1 MKATQEVIGMST
13 NSTNTILKQQNL
25 ATITPS
31 LPMPDYRTLN
41 PIGHQVTSPQYVS
54 ATCPMKRIVIIGSS
68 GSGKSTLARQ
78 LGKQLNLP
86 VFHLDRY
93 YWQPGWVE
101 MPEAQWNA
109 KIASMVSFD
118 SWIIDGNYRDTLDV
132 RINRADSV
140 IFMDL
145 HPFICSWR
153 AIKRRI
159 VYRNRPRPDMA
170 AGCVEKLFDPQLFEF
185 IRHIWQYPY
194 RAKPDVAEN
203 LNAISEEKRV
213 VWLRSKSQVKNFT
226 QSPLDYPAY
235 IPDALLF

>member
-1 MKATQEVIGMST
+1 MPI
-13 NSTNTILKQQNL
+13 NSINTILKQNL
-25 ATITPS
+25 AAISPS

-41 PIGHQVTSPQYVS
+41 PIGHQVIDPQYIP
-54 ATCPMKRIVIIGSS
+54 ANRPMRRIVIIGSS

-78 LGKQLNLP
+78 LGKQLSLP

-93 YWQPGWVE
+93 FWQPGWVE
-101 MPEAQWNA
+101 TPEAQWNA
-109 KIASMVSFD
+109 KVASMVSFD
-118 SWIIDGNYRDTLDV
+118 SWIIDGNYRETLDV
-132 RINRADSV
+132 RLGRADSV

-145 HPFICSWR
+145 HPFICSWH

-159 VYRNRPRPDMA
+159 IYRNRPRPDMA

-194 RAKPDVAEN
+194 RAKPDVMDKLEN
-203 LNAISEEKRV
+203 LSAEKRV
-213 VWLRSKSQVKNFT
+213 IWLQSKSQVRNFV

-235 IPDALLF
+235 LPNAMPL